1 MKRSA
6 PHLLNALLCAFLSA
20 LMGATCVNAAEL
32 PIAGGARYN
41 VPVHSLKEL
50 KFISTA
56 RQQYDF
62 SCGSAA
68 LATLLTHHYG
78 YPVSETTAFQAM
90 WEQGDQE
97 KIRREGF
104 SLLDMQ
110 RYLAS
115 IGFKADGFRQ
125 PIDKL
130 VSAKVPA
137 IVLISEK
144 GYNHFV
150 VIKGAEDGRI
160 LLGDPSSGTRAIT
173 REHFESIWPTRL
185 LFVIHDAPTRPQ
197 FNLTADWRAAP
208 RAPLGDAVSRTGLDY
223 MSLPKFGPTD
233 F

>member
-1 MKRSA
+1 MKRA
-6 PHLLNALLCAFLSA
+6 PRPRRLFTLLAMLL
-20 LMGATCVNAAEL
+20 GAGAHAADL
-32 PIAGGARYN
+32 PIAGNASYEVR
-41 VPVHSLKEL
+41 VHSMKEL
-50 KFISTA
+50 RFRSTTH
-56 RQQYDF
+56 QQYDF

-68 LATLLTHHYG
+68 LATLLTYHYG

-90 WEQGDQE
+90 WEHGDQA

-110 RYLAS
+110 RYLAE
-115 IGFKADGFRQ
+115 IGFKADGFTVPLQ
-125 PIDKL
+125 KL
-130 VSAKVPA
+130 VDSKLPA
-137 IVLISEK
+137 IVLITEK

-185 LFVIHDAPTRPQ
+185 LFVIHDAPTKPA
-197 FNLTADWRAAP
+197 FNTAMDWRAAP
-208 RAPLGDAVSRTGLDY
+208 HAPLADSVNQSAIDTTFA
-223 MSLPKFGPTD
+223 LPKFGPGD

>member
-1 MKRSA
+1 MKRRA
-6 PHLLNALLCAFLSA
+6 LILLCAL
-20 LMGATCVNAAEL
+20 LGATAAHTTAQAADMSL
-32 PIAGGARYN
+32 GGGARYN
-41 VPVHSLKEL
+41 VPIHSLKEL
-50 KFISTA
+50 RFLSTT

-68 LATLLTHHYG
+68 VATLLTHHYG
-78 YPVSETTAFQAM
+78 FPVSETAAFQAM
-90 WEQGDQE
+90 WEHGDQT

-104 SLLDMQ
+104 SMLDMQ

-115 IGFKADGFRQ
+115 VGFKADGFRQ
-125 PIDKL
+125 PLQKL
-130 VSAKVPA
+130 IEAKLPA

-160 LLGDPSSGTRAIT
+160 LLGDPSKGTRAIT
-173 REHFESIWPTRL
+173 QEQFGAVWPTRL
-185 LFVIHDAPTRPQ
+185 LFVVHESPTRPT

-208 RAPLGDAVSRTGLDY
+208 RAPLADAVSRTVLDAAT
-223 MSLPKFGPTD
+223 LPKFGPGD

>member
-1 MKRSA
+1 MKRKVIIF
-6 PHLLNALLCAFLSA
+6 LCALF
-20 LMGATCVNAAEL
+20 GATCANAVDL
-32 PIAGGARYN
+32 PIAGGVRFN
-41 VPVHSLKEL
+41 VPVHSMKEL
-50 KFISTA
+50 RFRSTT

-68 LATLLTHHYG
+68 LATLLTYHYG
-78 YPVSETTAFQAM
+78 YPISETVAFQAM
-90 WEQGDQE
+90 WERGDQA

-110 RYLAS
+110 RYLAD
-115 IGFKADGFRQ
+115 IGFKADGFTVPLQ
-125 PIDKL
+125 KL
-130 VSAKVPA
+130 VDSGLPA
-137 IVLISEK
+137 IVLISER

-185 LFVIHDAPTRPQ
+185 LFVIHDAPTKPA
-197 FNLTADWRAAP
+197 FNTALDWRAAP
-208 RAPLGDAVSRTGLDY
+208 HAPLADGVAQSALQSLG
-223 MSLPKFGPTD
+223 LPKFGPGD

>member
-1 MKRSA
+1 MTARA
-6 PHLLNALLCAFLSA
+6 LILLCALLA
-20 LMGATCVNAAEL
+20 GAGVRAADL
-32 PIAGGARYN
+32 DTAAARFH

-50 KFISTA
+50 RFISTI

-68 LATLLTHHYG
+68 LATLLSNHYG
-78 YPVSETTAFQAM
+78 YPVSETTAFQSM
-90 WEQGDQE
+90 WAHGDQA
-97 KIRREGF
+97 KIRKEGF

-110 RYLAS
+110 KYLAT
-115 IGFKADGFRQ
+115 IGFKSDGFRQ
-125 PIDKL
+125 PLEKL
-130 VSAKVPA
+130 AEAKLPA

-150 VIKGAEDGRI
+150 VVKGFQDGRI

-173 REHFESIWPTRL
+173 REQFESIWPTRL
-185 LFVIHDAPTRPQ
+185 LFVIHESPTRPQ

-208 RAPLGDAVSRTGLDY
+208 RAPLADAVTRTALDIS
-223 MSLPKFGPTD
+223 SLPKFGPGD

>member
-1 MKRSA
+1 MKRYA
-6 PHLLNALLCAFLSA
+6 LTLLCVLTGAPGVQAADMA
-20 LMGATCVNAAEL
+20 L
-32 PIAGGARYN
+32 AGGVRFN

-50 KFISTA
+50 RFTSTL

-78 YPVSETTAFQAM
+78 YPINETTAFQSM
-90 WEQGDQE
+90 WEHGNHD

-110 RYLAS
+110 RYLNT

-125 PIDKL
+125 PLEKL
-130 VSAKVPA
+130 FEAKLPA
-137 IVLISEK
+137 IVLVSEK

-160 LLGDPSSGTRAIT
+160 LIGDPSSGTRAIT

-185 LFVIHDAPTRPQ
+185 LFVVHESPTRPQ

-208 RAPLGDAVSRTGLDY
+208 RAPLDDAVSRLVQDIS
-223 MSLPKFGPTD
+223 SLPKFGPGE

>member
-1 MKRSA
+1 MKRST
-6 PHLLNALLCAFLSA
+6 PLLLTALLCAM
-20 LMGATCVNAAEL
+20 MGAPCVNAAEL
-32 PIAGGARYN
+32 PIVGGARFN

-50 KFISTA
+50 KFTSTT

-68 LATLLTHHYG
+68 LATLLTHHYA
-78 YPVSETTAFQAM
+78 YPVSETVAFEAM
-90 WEQGDQE
+90 WLQGDQQ

-130 VSAKVPA
+130 AEAKVPA

-150 VIKGAEDGRI
+150 VIKGLEDGRI

-185 LFVIHDAPTRPQ
+185 LFVIHEAPNKPQ

-208 RAPLGDAVSRTGLDY
+208 RAPLGEAVSRTGIDY
-223 MSLPKFGPTD
+223 MGLPKFGPTD

>member
-1 MKRSA
+1 MKRSV
-6 PHLLNALLCAFLSA
+6 PLLQNALLCA
-20 LMGATCVNAAEL
+20 LMGAACAKAADL
-32 PIAGGARYN
+32 PIAGGARFN
-41 VPVHSLKEL
+41 IPVHSLKEL
-50 KFISTA
+50 KFTSTT

-78 YPVSETTAFQAM
+78 YPISETTAFQAM
-90 WEQGDQE
+90 WEQGDQQ

-130 VSAKVPA
+130 VQAKVPA

-208 RAPLGDAVSRTGLDY
+208 RAPLGDAVSRTGIDY
-223 MSLPKFGPTD
+223 MGLPKFGPTD

>member
-1 MKRSA
+1 MKYGA
-6 PHLLNALLCAFLSA
+6 LPLLLYALL
-20 LMGATCVNAAEL
+20 GAARVDAADL
-32 PIAGGARYN
+32 PIAGGARFD
-41 VPVHSLKEL
+41 VPVKSMREL
-50 KFISTA
+50 RFASTT

-68 LATLLTHHYG
+68 LATLLTYHYG
-78 YPVSETTAFQAM
+78 YPINETTAFKAM
-90 WEQGDQE
+90 WEIGDQA

-110 RYLAS
+110 RYLAK
-115 IGFKADGFRQ
+115 IGYKADGFQ
-125 PIDKL
+125 VPLQKL
-130 VSAKVPA
+130 FDSKLPA

-150 VIKGAEDGRI
+150 VIKGLEDGRI

-185 LFVIHDAPTRPQ
+185 LFVIHEAPNRPQ

-208 RAPLGDAVSRTGLDY
+208 RAPLGEAVSRTGIDY
-223 MSLPKFGPTD
+223 MGLPKFGPTD